1 MTAIRRPARP
11 PGGAAGGLPRLRRM
25 NLPPLSHG
33 NRLQRAYAAWAAP
46 HYEKLPAEHREQA
59 ELLDRFLY
67 SRRGAGVWLGLAGA
81 LGGTTAGLRHLEL
94 SWGLALFIAA
104 LVWLGLPMAALAAWL
119 QPQKFALAELRRR
132 LLAAAVLGILGSLCG
147 FVVGHVARHGRLD
160 AARLADELLDK
171 GALLAPVTLA
181 VVLGL
186 LGLLWGVARVRE
198 ELLERARE
206 ARQASEA
213 RLKLLQAQVQP
224 HFVFNTLAALQ
235 HWVDTGDAR
244 APALLRSL
252 GAFLRGSTELLGRER
267 VALGE
272 ELAIVREYLQ
282 VMQARLGPR
291 LRVELA
297 ATPAA
302 EAVALPPG
310 LLLTLVENAVEHG
323 VAPAVAGGTVRVEAR
338 CEGAELHLA
347 VHDDGAGLPAD
358 WQPGIGLANVHE
370 RLAHHGGRLELQAA
384 ARGTTALVLLPLPAG
399 RPTTDTEATR

>member
-1 MTAIRRPARP
+1 MTAGPRLARHRARG
-11 PGGAAGGLPRLRRM
+11 PGPLPRLRRM
-25 NLPPLSHG
+25 NLPPLSQG
-33 NRLQRAYAAWAAP
+33 NRLQRAYAAWAAR
-46 HYEKLPAEHREQA
+46 HYLRLPAEQREQA

-67 SRRGAGVWLGLAGA
+67 SRRGLGVWLGVAGA
-81 LGGTTAGLRHLEL
+81 MGGTAVGLRHLGMP
-94 SWGLALFIAA
+94 WALAAGIAA
-104 LVWLGLPMAALAAWL
+104 LVWLGLPLAGLSAWL
-119 QPQKFALAELRRR
+119 QPKKFALAELRRR
-132 LLAAAVLGILGSLCG
+132 LLLAAGLGLLGALSG
-147 FVVGHVARHGRLD
+147 FVVGHLARHGSLD
-160 AARLADELLDK
+160 AARLGEELLRK

-181 VVLGL
+181 VVVGL

-252 GAFLRGSTELLGRER
+252 SAFLRGSTELLGREH

-282 VMQARLGPR
+282 VMQARLGER
-291 LRVELA
+291 LRFEVVASAE
-297 ATPAA
+297 A
-302 EAVALPPG
+302 EAVPLPPG

-323 VAPAVAGGTVRVEAR
+323 VGPSLSGGTVVVAAR
-338 CEGAELHLA
+338 CEGPALHLQ
-347 VHDDGAGLPAD
+347 VRDDGAGLPAG
-358 WQPGIGLANVHE
+358 WQPGTGLANVRE
-370 RLAHHGGRLELQAA
+370 RLAHHGGHLELREAA
-384 ARGTTALVLLPLPAG
+384 PGTEALIVLPLPAAG
-399 RPTTDTEATR
+399 GEAA